1 MGFAIEEDRERS
13 YRSGESEICAVSLAH
28 SSQQTSIEKFACR
41 LILVIAL
48 LLHAIVIQQERIKSL
63 TKELEEME
71 ERLLRYDNSNTP
83 PSRNSALYKERK
95 KERREAK
102 KNKNNDGSVP
112 PLTRRPGRKVG
123 HKGVTQVF
131 EPTERVVHSA
141 KSCPKCNSKSLSVT
155 KTENV
160 RKVDVPDP
168 RPCTVTDH
176 IIPHYDCMDCGE
188 KDIIPESAKDIL
200 SQEGMLGKNILSTIA
215 MLYSLARLPYRKIPR
230 VLESLYD
237 LSISAATVWSSLK
250 IISEKLAP
258 MEKEVEEKINASSA
272 ANFDETSMP
281 VNGTKQWIWVAVTSL
296 YALIIVEKSRGA
308 DVLKK
313 HFSGFKGVA
322 GVDGWKSYYVFFAKI
337 QRCWAHI
344 LREIETLSL
353 RKKYKNEVA
362 AAEEAKQLY
371 SELKSLYDRINLELK
386 DRPPPNQEMHDRA
399 LVELERIISRQYNDP
414 DVRKFAT
421 KKLKNAGKNM
431 LTYTLYSGVEPTN
444 NRAERALREPVVQR
458 KIRGQLKT
466 DQGGVVFGRMMTA
479 LATWTIQ
486 GLNPFE
492 EFKSLL

>member
-1 MGFAIEEDRERS
+1 MSTEPILLTSAS
-13 YRSGESEICAVSLAH
+13 PSLFQQQ
-28 SSQQTSIEKFACR
+28 QQTTTIEKFACR
-41 LILVIAL
+41 LVLLIAL
-48 LLHAIVIQQERIKSL
+48 LLHVIVIQQERIKSL
-63 TKELEEME
+63 TKEVEEME

-83 PSRNSALYKERK
+83 PSRNSVLYRKRK
-95 KERREAK
+95 KERREERR
-102 KNKNNDGSVP
+102 KNNSNGSNV
-112 PLTRRPGRKVG
+112 LLISRRPGRKVG

-141 KSCPKCNSKSLSVT
+141 KSCPKCNSKNLSVT
-155 KTENV
+155 KTEKV
-160 RKVDVPDP
+160 RKVDVPDSQP
-168 RPCTVTDH
+168 YIVTEN
-176 IIPHYDCMDCGE
+176 IIPHYDCVDCGE
-188 KDIIPESAKDIL
+188 RNIIPESAKDIL
-200 SQEGMLGKNILSTIA
+200 SQEGMLGKNILATIA

-250 IISEKLAP
+250 RISEKLAP
-258 MEKEVEEKINASSA
+258 MEKEVEEKINSSAA
-272 ANFDETSMP
+272 ANFDETSIS
-281 VNGTKQWIWVAVTSL
+281 VNGVKRWIWVAVTSL

-313 HFSGFKGVA
+313 HFSEFKGVA
-322 GVDGWKSYYVFFAKI
+322 GVDGWKSYYVFFARI

-362 AAEEAKQLY
+362 TAEEAKQLY

-386 DRPPPNQEMHDRA
+386 DRPPPNQELHDRA
-399 LVELERIISRQYNDP
+399 LAELERIISKQYNDP

-431 LTYTLYSGVEPTN
+431 LTYTLYSGAEPTN

-492 EFKSLL
+492 EFKRLL